1 MLPYGAIR
9 PFLHLFTPERAHGL
23 AISALKMGLAGSSN
37 EKDDPLLATTVWGLQ
52 FLTES
57 KANQRRIKA
66 NQRGQAH
73 LFTQYPRNTQRDS
86 VKMDATAA
94 WHARILPNNS
104 SLAP

>member
-57 KANQRRIKA
+57 KANQR
-66 NQRGQAH
+66 GQAH